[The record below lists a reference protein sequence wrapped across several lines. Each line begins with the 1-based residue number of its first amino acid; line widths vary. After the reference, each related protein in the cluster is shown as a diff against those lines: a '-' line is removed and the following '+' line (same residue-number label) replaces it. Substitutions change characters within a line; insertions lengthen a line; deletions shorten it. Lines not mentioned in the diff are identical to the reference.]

1 MAVRG
6 DPRRPPVRLAAG
18 ATKSVELSIHAP
30 RAKKARE
37 RRRGRWVRA
46 ITSRRGCAGQR
57 GRHLGKV
64 AVE

>member
-6 DPRRPPVRLAAG
+6 DPRRPPVRLAEG

-30 RAKKARE
+30 RAKKTTE

-46 ITSRRGCAGQR
+46 IVPTKRVRRAEWEALGEGCS
-57 GRHLGKV
+57 
-64 AVE
+64 